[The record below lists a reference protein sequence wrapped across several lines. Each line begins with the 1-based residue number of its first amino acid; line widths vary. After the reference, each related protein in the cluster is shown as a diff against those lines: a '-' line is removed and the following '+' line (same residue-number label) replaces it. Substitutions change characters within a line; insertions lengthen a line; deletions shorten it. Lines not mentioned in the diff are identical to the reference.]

1 MTRTR
6 VLLLAFAL
14 IALGGASYGLKETV
28 THHYPAF
35 EARFPHADQSWWNPA
50 LSWHNKYEGGIPA
63 QGPDFPGSTT
73 VFVFVT
79 DAYHLFGAIDR
90 WDTAIGFVL
99 LTLALYNSKMMWPSV
114 LGGFVVWSVGFH
126 IIYTALF

>member
-1 MTRTR
+1 MKTRTILPITAA
-6 VLLLAFAL
+6 LL
-14 IALGGASYGLKETV
+14 IILGGMSYGLKETV

-63 QGPDFPGSTT
+63 QGPAFWGSTT

-99 LTLALYNSKMMWPSV
+99 LTLS
-114 LGGFVVWSVGFH
+114 
-126 IIYTALF
+126 

>member
-1 MTRTR
+1 MCSSD
-6 VLLLAFAL
+6 L
-14 IALGGASYGLKETV
+14 
-28 THHYPAF
+28 
-35 EARFPHADQSWWNPA
+35 FPSHDR
-50 LSWHNKYEGGIPA
+50 WHNKYEGGIPA

>member
-6 VLLLAFAL
+6 ALLLAFAL

-50 LSWHNKYEGGIPA
+50 LSWHSKYEGGIPA
-63 QGPDFPGSTT
+63 QGPAFWGSTT

-79 DAYHLFGAIDR
+79 DAYHFFGECDR
-90 WDTAIGFVL
+90 LYSRIGFVL
-99 LTLALYNSKMMWPSV
+99 LTLCLYNSRWLWPAVLSCFLMWSA
-114 LGGFVVWSVGFH
+114 GFH
-126 IIYTALF
+126 LIYTIIF